1 MCDPGYS
8 SEALKE
14 AIGDYDY
21 TKFVVHTPQGGPHYH
36 YGIMPGQTI
45 HPSVSKISPHVDVR
59 SFNSYCLFPPSRT
72 ADGNYT
78 WDVDPSD
85 MPELR
90 PPYRSDE
97 FAKVP
102 SSARKR
108 HEDYDTWVIEPDLS
122 GNVVLAINWL
132 EEEAQIAIEG
142 QGGDLMAYTTAA
154 HLKSFGISPELAF
167 DLLWEHRN
175 PRCEPPWGPD
185 EVDHLRQKVAN
196 AYVYNTSPP
205 GNLTP
210 AYKTAKLATLFSPV
224 ASDTDERDTSNLFG
238 RFQFADRNAI
248 SEIRSPQW
256 LIKDFIPKNAFVLMF
271 SAPGSYKTFVALDIA
286 L

>member
-21 TKFVVHTPQGGPHYH
+21 TKFVVHTPRGGPHYH

-59 SFNSYCLFPPSRT
+59 SFNSYCLFAPSRT

-97 FAKVP
+97 FAKVA
-102 SSARKR
+102 SSVRKR
-108 HEDYDTWVIEPDLS
+108 HEDYDTWNIKPDHPK
-122 GNVVLAINWL
+122 NVALAINWL
-132 EEEAQIAIEG
+132 EEEA
-142 QGGDLMAYTTAA
+142 
-154 HLKSFGISPELAF
+154 
-167 DLLWEHRN
+167 
-175 PRCEPPWGPD
+175 
-185 EVDHLRQKVAN
+185 
-196 AYVYNTSPP
+196 
-205 GNLTP
+205 
-210 AYKTAKLATLFSPV
+210 
-224 ASDTDERDTSNLFG
+224 
-238 RFQFADRNAI
+238 
-248 SEIRSPQW
+248 
-256 LIKDFIPKNAFVLMF
+256 
-271 SAPGSYKTFVALDIA
+271 
-286 L
+286 